1 MTRTLSFALA
11 WLCCLP
17 AFAADPAAP
26 PPTQTMPP
34 SWIGVT
40 PTPYGPILIQ
50 QGLPPPYRDYQ
61 MNRVLTPEEKKRWLQ
76 MAMPMMA
83 SMMQMDAREAM
94 NLFAV
99 KYQAKPG
106 LSFDEV
112 VQSMMLR
119 ANQVNLKFVG
129 SNLIWK
135 DFKAVLGDTSAPR
148 VEVFSFCDI
157 AIGRELLKVI
167 PEMVV
172 FMPCRIAVIEDADKR
187 IWVLMMDWDITWID
201 LAGKQAGITPELR
214 QGAMEIREKMENVMR
229 AGANGE
235 L

>member
-1 MTRTLSFALA
+1 MRILCHALA
-11 WLCCLP
+11 GLLCLP
-17 AFAADPAAP
+17 AYAADAPAP
-26 PPTQTMPP
+26 PPAQPLP
-34 SWIGVT
+34 ESWIGVT
-40 PTPYGPILIQ
+40 PTPYGPVLMQ

-83 SMMQMDAREAM
+83 GLMQMDAREAM
-94 NLFAV
+94 NHFAV
-99 KYQAKPG
+99 KYKAKPG

-112 VQSMMLR
+112 VESMMLR
-119 ANQVNLKFVG
+119 ANAVNLKFVG
-129 SNLIWK
+129 SNLMWK
-135 DFKAVLGDTSAPR
+135 DFEAVLGDTGSPR

-172 FMPCRIAVIEDADKR
+172 FMPCRIAVMEDADKN
-187 IWVLMMDWDITWID
+187 IWVLMLDWDVTWLD

-214 QGAMEIREKMENVMR
+214 RGAQDIRDKMEEVMR
-229 AGANGE
+229 AAANGE

>member
-1 MTRTLSFALA
+1 MRMLAFALA
-11 WLCCLP
+11 WYCSLP
-17 AFAADPAAP
+17 AFAADPPAP
-26 PPTQTMPP
+26 PAPALPE

-40 PTPYGPILIQ
+40 PSPYGPILIQ

-76 MAMPMMA
+76 MAMPLMA
-83 SMMQMDAREAM
+83 SMMQMDAREAI
-94 NLFAV
+94 NHFAV

-129 SNLIWK
+129 TNLMWK
-135 DFKAVLGDTSAPR
+135 DFEAVLGDTGAPR

-172 FMPCRIAVIEDADKR
+172 FLPCRIAVMEDADR
-187 IWVLMMDWDITWID
+187 NVWVLMMDWDVTWLD

-214 QGAMEIREKMENVMR
+214 RGAMEIRDKMEDVMR
-229 AGANGE
+229 AGASGE

>member
-1 MTRTLSFALA
+1 MRMLLFALA
-11 WLCCLP
+11 WYCSLP
-17 AFAADPAAP
+17 AFAADPPAVPSAP
-26 PPTQTMPP
+26 PG
-34 SWIGVT
+34 WIGVE
-40 PTPYGPILIQ
+40 PTPYGPMLIQ

-61 MNRVLTPEEKKRWLQ
+61 MSRVLTPEERKRWWQ
-76 MAMPMMA
+76 TTIPAMAGV
-83 SMMQMDAREAM
+83 MQMDAREAM
-94 NLFAV
+94 NHFAV

-106 LSFDEV
+106 ISFDDV

-119 ANQVNLKFVG
+119 ANQVNLKYVG
-129 SNLIWK
+129 SNLLWK
-135 DFKAVLGDTSAPR
+135 EFRAMLGDTSAPR

-157 AIGRELLKVI
+157 AVGRELLKVI

-172 FMPCRIAVIEDADKR
+172 FLPCRIAVMEDVDKN
-187 IWVLMMDWDITWID
+187 IWVLTMDWDITWLD

-214 QGAMEIREKMENVMR
+214 KGAMEIRQKIESVMR

>member
-1 MTRTLSFALA
+1 MMRTLFALA
-11 WLCCLP
+11 WFCSLS
-17 AFAADPAAP
+17 AFAADTPPQPPAQP
-26 PPTQTMPP
+26 LPQ

-40 PTPYGPILIQ
+40 PTPYGPMLIQ
-50 QGLPPPYRDYQ
+50 QGMPPPYRDFQ
-61 MNRVLTPEEKKRWLQ
+61 MNRILTPEEKKRWLQ

-94 NLFAV
+94 NHFAV
-99 KYQAKPG
+99 KFKAKPG

-112 VQSMMLR
+112 VESLMLR
-119 ANQVNLKFVG
+119 ANQVNLKFIG
-129 SNLIWK
+129 KNLLWK
-135 DFKAVLGDTSAPR
+135 DFEAVLGDTGAPR

-172 FMPCRIAVIEDADKR
+172 FLPCRIAVMEDADKH
-187 IWVLMMDWDITWID
+187 IWVLMLDWDFTWLD
-201 LAGKQAGITPELR
+201 LAGTQMGITPELR
-214 QGAMEIREKMENVMR
+214 RGALDIREKMESVMR